1 MVNYYLAT
9 EEQIELA
16 DNVRKILEKELAPR
30 LSEFENADGG
40 LGKYPMDVQKILAQV
55 GYCGMG
61 IPEEWGGLGLDIVTQ
76 AVIIEEMA
84 KVDAGFAFAFFNGN
98 SYFPQILQTGMSH
111 EEKQAWAD
119 KILAGDSLG
128 CFSLTE
134 PNAGSDAA
142 AMRTS
147 AVFDESTR
155 EWVIN
160 GVKCFA
166 SNGPAADHYIIF
178 AWTDKTKSVG
188 KGVTA
193 FFVERKH
200 GLQIGK
206 KENKLGL
213 HLSETSELVLEDVRV
228 PETNVIGEVGKGF
241 TTAMG
246 LISTEG
252 RTMGSCCC
260 LGLAQAALDYAV
272 EYAKTRRQ
280 FGKRIIDHQ
289 GVGFMI
295 ADMQARTE
303 ASRSLLYGTLEAM
316 KQGKST
322 GYMGSLAKFYV
333 SDNTM
338 QTALDAVQVLGGYGY
353 MKEYPVEKLMRDAKI
368 FQIFSGTNQIQRKN
382 VAKAIA
388 GRDPMKAKK

>member
-1 MVNYYLAT
+1 MVNYHLAT

-16 DNVRKILEKELAPR
+16 DGARKILEKELAPR
-30 LSEFENADGG
+30 LSELETADGG
-40 LGKYPMDVQKILAQV
+40 LGKYPMDVQKILAQA

-84 KVDAGFAFAFFNGN
+84 KIDAGFAFAFFNGN
-98 SYFPQILQTGMSH
+98 SYFHQILQTSMSH
-111 EEKQAWAD
+111 KEKQAWAD

-147 AVFDESTR
+147 AVLDESTG
-155 EWVIN
+155 EWIIN

-166 SNGPAADHYIIF
+166 SNGPASDHYIIF
-178 AWTDKTKSVG
+178 AWTDKTQSVG

-193 FFVERKH
+193 FFIEPKH
-200 GLQIGK
+200 GLQVGK

-213 HLSETSELVLEDVRV
+213 HLSETSELILEDVRV
-228 PETNVIGEVGKGF
+228 PAANVIGEVGKGF

-252 RTMGSCCC
+252 RTMGSCCS

-272 EYAKTRRQ
+272 AYAKTRRQ

-289 GVGFMI
+289 GVGFII

-316 KQGKST
+316 RQGKSS
-322 GYMGSLAKFYV
+322 GYMGSLVKFYV

-382 VAKAIA
+382 VAQAIA